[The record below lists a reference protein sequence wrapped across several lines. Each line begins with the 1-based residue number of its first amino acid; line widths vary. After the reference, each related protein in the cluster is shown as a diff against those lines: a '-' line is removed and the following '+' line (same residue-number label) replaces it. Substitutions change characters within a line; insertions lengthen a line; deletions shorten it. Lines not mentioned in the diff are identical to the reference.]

1 MRTYYIFNINN
12 YFTYMYKNKPYR
24 IYKILEEMYNV
35 KKSDIV
41 LSYKLFEQIAYS
53 FNKNKLNEYVKYLF
67 KNNTSYYNRLNSH
80 IICNNQ
86 EYTKLTINNSNIKI
100 KSNINYPSFLDIS
113 SMASMGRMACWMM
126 SSLTCISGHSYF
138 RQLYSF
144 SMLFIRM

>member
-1 MRTYYIFNINN
+1 MRTYSIFNINN

-24 IYKILEEMYNV
+24 IYKILEELYNV

-100 KSNINYPSFLDIS
+100 KSNINYPSFLDILINYS
-113 SMASMGRMACWMM
+113 DNIFVCDFVNKDYFWLNKVILK
-126 SSLTCISGHSYF
+126 SLV
-138 RQLYSF
+138 
-144 SMLFIRM
+144 

>member
-53 FNKNKLNEYVKYLF
+53 FNKNKLNEYVNYLF
-67 KNNTSYYNRLNSH
+67 KYNTSYYNRLYSH

-100 KSNINYPSFLDIS
+100 KSNINYPSFLDILINYS
-113 SMASMGRMACWMM
+113 DNIFVCDF
-126 SSLTCISGHSYF
+126 INKDYF
-138 RQLYSF
+138 WLCKLVEKDCKKSEYEVK
-144 SMLFIRM
+144 

>member
-100 KSNINYPSFLDIS
+100 KSNINYPSFLDILINYS
-113 SMASMGRMACWMM
+113 DNIFVCDF
-126 SSLTCISGHSYF
+126 INKDYF
-138 RQLYSF
+138 WLEKIIKKDGQNNK
-144 SMLFIRM
+144 IKVQ

>member
-100 KSNINYPSFLDIS
+100 KSNINYPSFLDI
-113 SMASMGRMACWMM
+113 
-126 SSLTCISGHSYF
+126 LIN
-138 RQLYSF
+138 YSDNIF
-144 SMLFIRM
+144 VCDFIVEVSRKRL

>member
-100 KSNINYPSFLDIS
+100 KSNINYPSFLDILINYS
-113 SMASMGRMACWMM
+113 DNIFVCDFINKDYFLKKV
-126 SSLTCISGHSYF
+126 LTTG
-138 RQLYSF
+138 
-144 SMLFIRM
+144 LFCDNIL

>member
-53 FNKNKLNEYVKYLF
+53 FNKNK
-67 KNNTSYYNRLNSH
+67 
-80 IICNNQ
+80 
-86 EYTKLTINNSNIKI
+86 
-100 KSNINYPSFLDIS
+100 
-113 SMASMGRMACWMM
+113 
-126 SSLTCISGHSYF
+126 
-138 RQLYSF
+138 
-144 SMLFIRM
+144 

>member
-100 KSNINYPSFLDIS
+100 KSNINYN
-113 SMASMGRMACWMM
+113 
-126 SSLTCISGHSYF
+126 
-138 RQLYSF
+138 
-144 SMLFIRM
+144 

>member
-100 KSNINYPSFLDIS
+100 KSNINYPSFLDILINYS
-113 SMASMGRMACWMM
+113 DNIFVCDF
-126 SSLTCISGHSYF
+126 INKDYF
-138 RQLYSF
+138 WL
-144 SMLFIRM
+144 

>member
-100 KSNINYPSFLDIS
+100 KSNINYPSFLDILINYS
-113 SMASMGRMACWMM
+113 DNIFVCDFINNDYFWLNKVVKSKN
-126 SSLTCISGHSYF
+126 SLVK
-138 RQLYSF
+138 Q
-144 SMLFIRM
+144 